1 MYSRYSGIKLP
12 QNYSGSR
19 FVRETETKLHTA
31 STLSGVKSSHSPSF
45 VTSSKASPLQK
56 AESLSEDDC
65 ENEEPQNASVISNDT
80 YADYDLQKKHD
91 EVRKVSSPS
100 LDDGFSLK
108 SIFENISSEELLI
121 LGIILLIATDKD
133 GLSDSALWILALL
146 LLARD
151 V

>member
-1 MYSRYSGIKLP
+1 
-12 QNYSGSR
+12 
-19 FVRETETKLHTA
+19 
-31 STLSGVKSSHSPSF
+31 
-45 VTSSKASPLQK
+45 
-56 AESLSEDDC
+56 
-65 ENEEPQNASVISNDT
+65 
-80 YADYDLQKKHD
+80 
-91 EVRKVSSPS
+91 

>member
-19 FVRETETKLHTA
+19 FVRETETKLHNA

-45 VTSSKASPLQK
+45 VTSSRGDLPQK
-56 AESLSEDDC
+56 NEALTAENQ
-65 ENEEPQNASVISNDT
+65 ENEALQNESFKIDDT
-80 YADYDLQKKHD
+80 YADYDLQKNHD

>member
-19 FVRETETKLHTA
+19 FIRETETKLHNA

-45 VTSSKASPLQK
+45 VTSSRGDLPQK
-56 AESLSEDDC
+56 NDALTAENQ
-65 ENEEPQNASVISNDT
+65 ENEALQNESFKIDDT
-80 YADYDLQKKHD
+80 YADYDMQKKHD
-91 EVRKVSSPS
+91 ELSEVSSS
-100 LDDGFSLK
+100 SENCFSIK

-151 V
+151 A

>member
-80 YADYDLQKKHD
+80 YADYDMQKKHD
-91 EVRKVSSPS
+91 ELSEVSSS
-100 LDDGFSLK
+100 SENCFSIK

-151 V
+151 A